1 MEAASFALIA
11 HDLKNALGTLE
22 NELEALIDQP
32 DPSLAQSAYLHCTEL
47 RRQFVQ
53 FLTVYGAP
61 GGLRV
66 LSEDES
72 PRDILK
78 SLQHTAAL
86 KRLITPGTPKVTVDS
101 ARVMP
106 PFWYLD
112 RRLVYMALEAALHN
126 AMRFSRH
133 NVVLGAREQDGYLVL
148 SIEDDGPGLGAIDPS
163 DQSDQSTGLGTALC
177 EAVAK
182 AHRCADREGR
192 VALVNR
198 PEGGASFELW
208 LP

>member
-32 DPSLAQSAYLHCTEL
+32 DPGLAQSAYVHCTEL

-53 FLTVYGAP
+53 FLTVYGA
-61 GGLRV
+61 GDGLRV
-66 LSEDES
+66 HSEDES
-72 PRDILK
+72 PQDMLK
-78 SLQHTAAL
+78 ALQHTAAL
-86 KRLITPGTPKVTVDS
+86 KRLITPGTPKV
-101 ARVMP
+101 VMGDAQAMP
-106 PFWYLD
+106 SFWYLD

-126 AMRFSRH
+126 AMRFSKQH
-133 NVVLGAREQDGYLVL
+133 VVLGARKQDGYLVL
-148 SIEDDGPGLGAIDPS
+148 SIDDDGPGLGAIDPS
-163 DQSDQSTGLGTALC
+163 DHSTGLGTALC
-177 EAVAK
+177 QAVAK
-182 AHRCADREGR
+182 AHRCEGREGR

>member
-32 DPSLAQSAYLHCTEL
+32 DPGLAQSAYVHCTEL

-53 FLTVYGAP
+53 FLTVYGA
-61 GGLRV
+61 GDGLRV
-66 LSEDES
+66 HSEDES
-72 PRDILK
+72 PLDMLK
-78 SLQHTAAL
+78 ALQHTAAL
-86 KRLITPGTPKVTVDS
+86 KRLIIPGTPKVTVGD
-101 ARVMP
+101 AQAMP
-106 PFWYLD
+106 SFWYLD

-126 AMRFSRH
+126 ATRFSRQH
-133 NVVLGAREQDGYLVL
+133 VVLGARQQDGFLVL
-148 SIEDDGPGLGAIDPS
+148 SIDDDGPGLGSADPS
-163 DQSDQSTGLGTALC
+163 DHSTGLGTALC
-177 EAVAK
+177 EAVAR
-182 AHRCADREGR
+182 AHRCGERTGR

-198 PEGGASFELW
+198 PEGGASFQLW

>member
-1 MEAASFALIA
+1 METASFALIA

-32 DPSLAQSAYLHCTEL
+32 DPSLAQSAYVHCTEL

-53 FLTVYGAP
+53 FLTVYGA
-61 GGLRV
+61 GDGLRV
-66 LSEDES
+66 HSEDES
-72 PRDILK
+72 PLDMLK
-78 SLQHTAAL
+78 ALQHTAAL
-86 KRLITPGTPKVTVDS
+86 KRLITPGTPKVS
-101 ARVMP
+101 LREPPEAMP
-106 PFWYLD
+106 AFWYLD

-126 AMRFSRH
+126 AMRFSKH
-133 NVVLGAREQDGYLVL
+133 SIVLGAREEDGFLVL
-148 SIEDDGPGLGAIDPS
+148 SIEDDGPGLGSIDP
-163 DQSDQSTGLGTALC
+163 SDQSTGLGTALC

-182 AHRCADREGR
+182 AHRCEGRAGR

-198 PEGGASFELW
+198 AEGGASFELW